1 MTENASLSNRPA
13 IDAREP
19 HTHPQGM
26 TSVTAERQS
35 DQARTPRGA
44 ALLLHL
50 LAERWTFGRLSLR
63 LPGGAVHV
71 LEGTEPGPSAIL
83 DIRDY
88 GFARRVLANG
98 DIGFAEGYM
107 AGEWETPHLAPL
119 LEVLAQNYDHIRRLF
134 DGNPVMTAVNWVS
147 HRLNRNSRSGSRK
160 NIHAHYDLGNAF
172 YSQWLDP
179 SMTYSS
185 ARFAT
190 PDTPLEAAQ
199 REKYAALARIMDL
212 KPGHS
217 VLEIGCGW
225 GGFAEFAAK
234 EVGARVTG
242 ITISQQQYDFARQRL
257 FNAGLSERA
266 DIQLIDYRDVRGQF
280 DRVASI
286 EMFEAVG
293 QEYWPAY
300 FGKIHEVLAPGGV
313 AGLQIITIEDALF
326 AEYNRRTDF
335 IQKYVFP
342 GGMLPSEA
350 RLKPVIDR
358 AGLGWQAIE
367 RFGLDYADTLKL
379 WDERFQ
385 TAWPEISRM
394 AGFDER
400 FRRLWRFYLAYCE
413 AGFRSRRTDVVQLA
427 LAKP

>member
-1 MTENASLSNRPA
+1 
-13 IDAREP
+13 
-19 HTHPQGM
+19 M
-26 TSVTAERQS
+26 TSVTAERREAP
-35 DQARTPRGA
+35 ARTPRGF
-44 ALLLHL
+44 ALLLRL
-50 LAERWTFGRLSLR
+50 LTSNWTYGRLTVL
-63 LPGGAVHV
+63 LPNGETHR
-71 LEGTEPGPSAIL
+71 LEGEQPGPSAVL

-88 GFARRVLANG
+88 RFARRVLANG

-119 LEVLAQNYDHIRRLF
+119 LEVLAQNYDNIRRLF
-134 DGNPVMTAVNWVS
+134 DGHPVMKAVNWLS
-147 HRLNRNSRSGSRK
+147 HRMNRNSRSGSRK

-172 YSQWLDP
+172 YGEWLDP

-185 ARFAT
+185 ARFTT
-190 PDTPLEAAQ
+190 PDMALEAAQ
-199 REKYAALARIMDL
+199 REKYAALARLMDL
-212 KPGHS
+212 RPGQT

-225 GGFAEFAAK
+225 GGFAEFAAR

-242 ITISQQQYDFARQRL
+242 ITISQQQYDFARERL
-257 FNAGLSERA
+257 FNAGLSDKA

-300 FGKIHEVLAPGGV
+300 FGKINEVLAPGGR
-313 AGLQIITIEDALF
+313 AGLQIITIQDALF
-326 AEYNRRTDF
+326 EEYARRTDF

-342 GGMLPSEA
+342 GGMLPSET
-350 RLKPVIDR
+350 RLKPVIER
-358 AGLGWQAIE
+358 AGLSWEAIE

-385 TAWPEISRM
+385 AAWGDISRM
-394 AGFDER
+394 KGFDER

-427 LAKP
+427 LAKV

>member
-1 MTENASLSNRPA
+1 
-13 IDAREP
+13 
-19 HTHPQGM
+19 M
-26 TSVTAERQS
+26 TSLTAERPEAP
-35 DQARTPRGA
+35 ARTPRGF
-44 ALLLHL
+44 ALLLRL
-50 LAERWTFGRLSLR
+50 LSANWTFGQLTVR
-63 LPGGAVHV
+63 LPNGETHR
-71 LEGTEPGPSAIL
+71 LEGQAPGPAAVIE
-83 DIRDY
+83 IRDY
-88 GFARRVLANG
+88 RFARRVLANG

-107 AGEWETPHLAPL
+107 AAEWDTPHLAPL
-119 LEVLAQNYDHIRRLF
+119 LEVLAQNYDNIRRLF
-134 DGNPVMTAVNWVS
+134 DGNPVMTAVNWLS
-147 HRLNRNSRSGSRK
+147 HRLNRNSRSGSKK

-172 YSQWLDP
+172 YGRWLDP

-185 ARFAT
+185 ARFAR
-190 PDTPLEAAQ
+190 PDMTLESAQ
-199 REKYAALARIMDL
+199 REKYAALARLMDL
-212 KPGHS
+212 QPGQT

-225 GGFAEFAAK
+225 GGFAEFAAR

-242 ITISQQQYDFARQRL
+242 ITISREQYDLAKQRL
-257 FNAGLSERA
+257 FNAGLSEKA
-266 DIQLIDYRDVRGQF
+266 DIQLIDYRDVTGQY

-300 FGKIHEVLAPGGV
+300 FSKIRDVLTPGGR
-313 AGLQIITIEDALF
+313 AGLQIITIQDELF
-326 AEYNRRTDF
+326 EEYARRTDF

-342 GGMLPSEA
+342 GGMLPSET
-350 RLKPVIDR
+350 RLKPVIER
-358 AGLGWQAIE
+358 AGLSWQAIE

-385 TAWPEISRM
+385 SSWSEISRM

-427 LAKP
+427 LAKV

>member
-1 MTENASLSNRPA
+1 
-13 IDAREP
+13 
-19 HTHPQGM
+19 M
-26 TSVTAERQS
+26 TSVTAERHE
-35 DQARTPRGA
+35 ARTRTPRGV
-44 ALLLHL
+44 ALLLRL
-50 LAERWTFGRLSLR
+50 LSANWTYGRLTVL
-63 LPGGAVHV
+63 LPNGQTHR
-71 LEGTEPGPSAIL
+71 LEGQEAGPSAVL

-88 GFARRVLANG
+88 RFARRVLASG

-119 LEVLAQNYDHIRRLF
+119 LEVLAQNYDKIRRLF
-134 DGNPVMTAVNWVS
+134 DGNPVMLAVNWLA
-147 HRLNRNSRSGSRK
+147 HRMNRNSRSGSKK
-160 NIHAHYDLGNAF
+160 NIHAHYDLGNDF
-172 YSQWLDP
+172 YSRWLDP

-190 PDTPLEAAQ
+190 PDMPLEAAQ
-199 REKYAALARIMDL
+199 REKYASLARLMDL

-234 EVGARVTG
+234 EVGAKVTG
-242 ITISQQQYDFARQRL
+242 ITISQQQYDFAKQRL
-257 FNAGLSERA
+257 FNAGLSEKA
-266 DIQLIDYRDVRGQF
+266 DIQLVDYRDVRGQF

-300 FGKIHEVLAPGGV
+300 FDKIHEVLAPGGR
-313 AGLQIITIEDALF
+313 AGLQIITIQDALF

-342 GGMLPSEA
+342 GGMLPSED
-350 RLKPVIDR
+350 RLRPVIDR
-358 AGLGWQAIE
+358 AGLAWDAIE
-367 RFGLDYADTLKL
+367 RFGVDYADTLKL

-385 TAWPEISRM
+385 SAWPEISRM

-427 LAKP
+427 LAKT

>member
-1 MTENASLSNRPA
+1 
-13 IDAREP
+13 
-19 HTHPQGM
+19 M
-26 TSVTAERQS
+26 TSVTAERHE
-35 DQARTPRGA
+35 ARTRTPRGV
-44 ALLLHL
+44 ALLLRL
-50 LAERWTFGRLSLR
+50 LSANWTYGRLTVL
-63 LPGGAVHV
+63 LPNGQTQR
-71 LEGTEPGPSAIL
+71 LEGQEAGPSAVL

-88 GFARRVLANG
+88 RFARRVLASG

-119 LEVLAQNYDHIRRLF
+119 LEVLAQNYDNIRRLF
-134 DGNPVMTAVNWVS
+134 DGNPVMLAVNWLA
-147 HRLNRNSRSGSRK
+147 HRMNRNSRSGSKK
-160 NIHAHYDLGNAF
+160 NIHAHYDLGNDF
-172 YSQWLDP
+172 YSRWLDP

-190 PDTPLEAAQ
+190 PDMPLEAAQ
-199 REKYAALARIMDL
+199 REKYASLARLMDL
-212 KPGHS
+212 EPGHS

-234 EVGARVTG
+234 EVGAKVTG
-242 ITISQQQYDFARQRL
+242 ITISQQQYDFAKQRL
-257 FNAGLSERA
+257 FNAGLSEKA
-266 DIQLIDYRDVRGQF
+266 DIQLVDYRDVRGQF

-300 FGKIHEVLAPGGV
+300 FDKIHEVLAPGGR
-313 AGLQIITIEDALF
+313 AGLQIITIQDALF

-342 GGMLPSEA
+342 GGMLPSED
-350 RLKPVIDR
+350 RLRPVIDR
-358 AGLGWQAIE
+358 AGLAWDAIE
-367 RFGLDYADTLKL
+367 RFGVDYADTLKL

-385 TAWPEISRM
+385 SAWPEISRM

-413 AGFRSRRTDVVQLA
+413 AGFRSRRTDVVQLVLDRA
-427 LAKP
+427 